1 VSASF
6 PKKNE
11 FRCSYSFLT
20 LNLFFKGLVFLKNIK
35 LNEKNHSSILPMLIR
50 EEEKVLDILL
60 EFTTRQKAKRLKCA
74 KMGMLEWFKECF

>member
-1 VSASF
+1 
-6 PKKNE
+6 
-11 FRCSYSFLT
+11 
-20 LNLFFKGLVFLKNIK
+20 
-35 LNEKNHSSILPMLIR
+35 MLIR